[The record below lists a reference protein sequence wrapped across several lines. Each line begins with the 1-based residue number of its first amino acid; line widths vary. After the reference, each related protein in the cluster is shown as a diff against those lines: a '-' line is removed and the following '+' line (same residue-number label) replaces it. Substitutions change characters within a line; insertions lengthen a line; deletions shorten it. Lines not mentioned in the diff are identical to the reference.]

1 MQVNS
6 LNICIYIYT
15 RVNLVA
21 MALIKLFSFSGFQ
34 PGKEIH
40 LMAARGFE
48 RFSRWFQRSSAG
60 GFKDE
65 DDRSERNGLLRSQL
79 DQIVPVTDF
88 AGTSKALAVHM
99 EPKVTLETRV
109 ILWYLALSISLFSHM
124 TKYTAAWTVQTVAL
138 KVSMHCHG
146 CARKVEKQ
154 VSKLQGR
161 R

>member
-1 MQVNS
+1 
-6 LNICIYIYT
+6 
-15 RVNLVA
+15 VNLVA

-60 GFKDE
+60 GFN
-65 DDRSERNGLLRSQL
+65 RSERNGLLRSQL

-124 TKYTAAWTVQTVAL
+124 TKYTAA
-138 KVSMHCHG
+138 
-146 CARKVEKQ
+146 
-154 VSKLQGR
+154 
-161 R
+161 

>member
-1 MQVNS
+1 
-6 LNICIYIYT
+6 
-15 RVNLVA
+15 
-21 MALIKLFSFSGFQ
+21 
-34 PGKEIH
+34 
-40 LMAARGFE
+40 MAARGFE

-99 EPKVTLETRV
+99 EPK
-109 ILWYLALSISLFSHM
+109 
-124 TKYTAAWTVQTVAL
+124 TVQTVAL

-154 VSKLQGR
+154 VSKLQGVVSFR
-161 R
+161 VELESKKLTVVGNVSPTEVLECVCKVTKHAEILQAP